1 MRRAILLLA
10 CTVVAGCQERGVQPT
25 QTVVTS
31 DTADQILYG
40 MQHSITQDGIRRSLV
55 DADTAY
61 FYEPTQ
67 TVRMLGLRVTFYS
80 DAGEVT
86 SILTADSGDYHW
98 QDGAMTARGNVV
110 GRSQD
115 GGRVLRTTV
124 LNYEP
129 HSEQITSNEP
139 FTFNDRG
146 NLIRGNGF
154 RSDMNFTNFVV
165 NQPRGTEGG
174 AQPLPG
180 Q

>member
-1 MRRAILLLA
+1 MSRLRLA
-10 CTVVAGCQERGVQPT
+10 VLAVLAAACQDRGIQPT
-25 QTVVTS
+25 QTVVTA
-31 DTADQILYG
+31 DTADQILYA
-40 MQHSITQDGIRRSLV
+40 MQHSITENGIRRSFV
-55 DADTAY
+55 EADTAY

-67 TVRMLGLRVTFYS
+67 TVQMVTLNVTFYN

-115 GGRVLRTTV
+115 GGRVLRTSV
-124 LNYEP
+124 LRYEP
-129 HSEQITSNEP
+129 HSKQITSEQP

-154 RSDMNFTNFVV
+154 RSDMSFTNFVV